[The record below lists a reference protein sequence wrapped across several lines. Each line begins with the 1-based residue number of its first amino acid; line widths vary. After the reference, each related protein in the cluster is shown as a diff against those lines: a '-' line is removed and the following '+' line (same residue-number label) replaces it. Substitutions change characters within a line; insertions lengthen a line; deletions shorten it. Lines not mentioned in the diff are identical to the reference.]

1 MSHVKAGG
9 SVRQHK
15 QRPGK
20 RRGVKIFGGQKI
32 KTGQII
38 LRQVGAKFKAGKLVG
53 VGRDFTLF
61 AMVDGVVQFGKR
73 LGKTVVNVVP
83 GVIAK

>member
-1 MSHVKAGG
+1 MSHVKASG
-9 SVRQHK
+9 STRQHK

-20 RRGVKIFGGQKI
+20 RLGVKIYGDQVI

-38 LRQVGAKFKAGKLVG
+38 LRQQGAKYKAGKNVG

-61 AMVDGVVQFGKR
+61 SLINGVVKFGKR
-73 LGKTVVNVVP
+73 FGKTVVNV
-83 GVIAK
+83 ISA

>member
-20 RRGVKIFGGQKI
+20 RLGVKMSGGQQI
-32 KTGQII
+32 KVGQII
-38 LRQVGAKFKAGKLVG
+38 VRQKGSTYKAGKNVKT
-53 VGRDFTLF
+53 GRDFTIF
-61 AMVDGVVQFGKR
+61 SMVNGIIRFSKR
-73 LGKTVVNVVP
+73 FGKTVINVD
-83 GVIAK
+83 AQA